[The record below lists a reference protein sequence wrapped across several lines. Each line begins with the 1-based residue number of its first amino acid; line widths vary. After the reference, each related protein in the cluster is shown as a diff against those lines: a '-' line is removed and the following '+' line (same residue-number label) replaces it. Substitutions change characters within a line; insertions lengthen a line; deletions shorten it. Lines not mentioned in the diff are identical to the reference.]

1 MNLLTPDPGL
11 LFWMLLSFG
20 VVFFLLA
27 KFGFP
32 VIVKAINERKE
43 FIEMSLLSA
52 KQANEKL
59 ANIQAESDKLL
70 ADTKAQQKEIIAGA
84 MQEKQKIVQAAQ
96 DEAQVSANQIIED
109 AKQSIQVEKER
120 ALQDVRKEIAT
131 LALDIAE
138 KVIGERMKDDAQQR
152 KTIEQLI
159 MMNGSIAKRYA
170 TALFEEAQAQFVD
183 RQVYDHLGMLHRS
196 MKAEPNLQMA
206 LINPR
211 VTKEKKYALILLA
224 SGLDPEAT
232 TLTRGSSACC

>member
-1 MNLLTPDPGL
+1 MV
-11 LFWMLLSFG
+11 LSFG

-52 KQANEKL
+52 KQANERLAAIQQESEQLL
-59 ANIQAESDKLL
+59 ANA
-70 ADTKAQQKEIIAGA
+70 KAQQKEIIAGA

-159 MMNGSIAKRYA
+159 
-170 TALFEEAQAQFVD
+170 
-183 RQVYDHLGMLHRS
+183 
-196 MKAEPNLQMA
+196 
-206 LINPR
+206 
-211 VTKEKKYALILLA
+211 EKL
-224 SGLDPEAT
+224 
-232 TLTRGSSACC
+232 

>member
-1 MNLLTPDPGL
+1 MNPLIPDPGL
-11 LFWMLLSFG
+11 LFWMVLSFG

-59 ANIQAESDKLL
+59 AGIQAESERLL
-70 ADTKAQQKEIIAGA
+70 ADAKAQQKDIIANA

-96 DEAQVSANQIIED
+96 EEAENSAQQMIEE
-109 AKQSIQVEKER
+109 ARQSIQAEKER
-120 ALQDVRKEIAT
+120 ALQEVRQEVAS

-138 KVIGERMKDDAQQR
+138 KVIGERMKDEATQR

-159 MMNGSIAKRYA
+159 DK
-170 TALFEEAQAQFVD
+170 L
-183 RQVYDHLGMLHRS
+183 
-196 MKAEPNLQMA
+196 
-206 LINPR
+206 
-211 VTKEKKYALILLA
+211 
-224 SGLDPEAT
+224 
-232 TLTRGSSACC
+232 